1 MDYVLRMDVFHAFEY
16 PEHYRRTFRLGK
28 RMSPTYSFFRSLDPL
43 SLEVVRHQRKEPLL
57 LGLVALFLIP
67 FHWVSSWNRQWIGK
81 VKQWISFET
90 LHHNQEVISRF
101 VHLEEVNHSSRILP
115 QIFYNFRLIL
125 KCAYFRLTYSLF
137 TDYLTITSAYLN
149 SSFL

>member
-1 MDYVLRMDVFHAFEY
+1 MDYILRMDVLHSFKY
-16 PEHYRRTFRLGK
+16 PEHNRRTFWLRKYL
-28 RMSPTYSFFRSLDPL
+28 SPTYSFFGSLDPL
-43 SLEVVRHQRKEPLL
+43 SLEVVRHQRKESLL
-57 LGLVALFLIP
+57 LWPVTLFLIP
-67 FHWVSSWNRQWIGK
+67 LHRMCSWNRQRIRK

-90 LHHNQEVISRF
+90 LHHNQEVISRL

-115 QIFYNFRLIL
+115 QIFYNFSLIL

-137 TDYLTITSAYLN
+137 TDYLTIISAYLN